1 MWNLQLVCG
10 IPWWEQP
17 DCLKFWL
24 ANLKLNINIFDPGYK
39 FVENLKIVFNYF
51 IKLPRV
57 FIIIQNKTLR
67 IASLNFWLSGVQGT
81 VELSDT
87 WCETVTI
94 SANPKL
100 IWIYWSRWSKIL
112 AAAYVPEFWPKVAE
126 KGQKRCRKE
135 AEKRR
140 LFLVRFR
147 GSLVRKHFTV
157 AVYQRPRK
165 IQIMTKMRSK
175 ISWHRPF
182 NLMAKSSSSIRSS
195 MGHSLCISNLT
206 LNNYLW
212 IYCTV
217 RAFISI
223 WI

>member
-87 WCETVTI
+87 WCETVNI

-135 AEKRR
+135 AEKMQKRGR
-140 LFLVRFR
+140 KEPVIFSSFQGQFGQKTFYSSCLSEAQKDSNNDKNEVKNLVTP
-147 GSLVRKHFTV
+147 SL
-157 AVYQRPRK
+157 
-165 IQIMTKMRSK
+165 
-175 ISWHRPF
+175 
-182 NLMAKSSSSIRSS
+182 
-195 MGHSLCISNLT
+195 
-206 LNNYLW
+206 
-212 IYCTV
+212 
-217 RAFISI
+217 
-223 WI
+223 